1 MDSSYLSIF
10 IFIIITIIYYAA
22 LKPKLNISAFDNS
35 DEYTKYTKSNYSA
48 LAVYFIL
55 IIISQLFVN
64 SIYIIKTCGGSVTTN
79 IGAAFLITF
88 IPWIL
93 IFGVLIFVLIIFPGF
108 KSAFSNVIGYFWVS
122 STANKILTEMLV
134 NPEVEDAIDKD
145 PTLNPST
152 SSSTSS
158 SKKISGGS
166 SKNKQR
172 GGADLYNTSS
182 NMNNDNIDEK
192 RPSRITPVARP
203 VESPVIA
210 TPIERPSLTN
220 ITANSDDGN
229 MKMNKKKKYQSAA
242 DTIMKLFGDMSI
254 LINQIVPYNFKSYMN
269 TLSPLMKEKYQVDND
284 DTKLLKQ
291 KLLDVVVLRDNI
303 GEALWYVNIAILI
316 TSVVQYNISVNGCSK
331 DLESISAGQSD
342 FLKTQEAS
350 QAKITAATSQ
360 EYVISNTA

>member
-1 MDSSYLSIF
+1 MDTSYLSIF

-22 LKPKLNISAFDNS
+22 LKPKLNISALDNG

-64 SIYIIKTCGGSVTTN
+64 SIYIIKTCGGSVTSN

-122 STANKILTEMLV
+122 NTANKILTEMLV
-134 NPEVEDAIDKD
+134 NPEVEDAINND
-145 PTLNPST
+145 PKLN
-152 SSSTSS
+152 SSTSS
-158 SKKISGGS
+158 SSSTKKISGGS
-166 SKNKQR
+166 GKNKQR

-192 RPSRITPVARP
+192 QPSRITPVATP
-203 VESPVIA
+203 VDSPVIA

-220 ITANSDDGN
+220 ITSDYDGEGL
-229 MKMNKKKKYQSAA
+229 KSNKKKKYQNAA
-242 DTIMKLFGDMSI
+242 DTIIKLFGDMSI
-254 LINQIVPYNFKSYMN
+254 LINQIVPYNFKNYMS

-331 DLESISAGQSD
+331 DLESISAGQND

-350 QAKITAATSQ
+350 QAKITAEKSK
-360 EYVISNTA
+360 EYIISNAA